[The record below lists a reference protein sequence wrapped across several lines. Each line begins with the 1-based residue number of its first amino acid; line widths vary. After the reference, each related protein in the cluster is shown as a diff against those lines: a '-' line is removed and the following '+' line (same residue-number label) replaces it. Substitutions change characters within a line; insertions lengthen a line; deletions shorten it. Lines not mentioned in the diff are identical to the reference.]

1 MSSFLNSCTYSQS
14 SSVSNL
20 IESDQK
26 VAPYHMIA
34 FKLTTP
40 KSDFLLIGAG
50 LITQKGPMNTAN
62 FRKTSLLIHQD
73 YEQ

>member
-1 MSSFLNSCTYSQS
+1 MSSILNSCTYSQS

-20 IESDQK
+20 IVSDQK

-40 KSDFLLIGAG
+40 KSDFLLIGTG
-50 LITQKGPMNTAN
+50 
-62 FRKTSLLIHQD
+62 
-73 YEQ
+73 